1 MTKAREAKKTVQC
14 ADTYSELYK
23 DIFPEVRAYEAF
35 KYIITG
41 ILSDIKRKSL
51 PAIASL
57 LGLDNEQ
64 GLLHFITDSPWELK
78 KLEERRLNIILE
90 ILEGRGIM
98 AIVDE
103 TGDRK
108 KGSKTDYVK
117 RQYIGNVGKLDNG
130 IVSVNV
136 YGYIDGVTFPLKSK
150 VYKPRERLKEGDKYK
165 TKPELAAEMIKELEE
180 SGFKITRVLA
190 DSLYGESQ
198 CNFISTADE
207 LEIEYA
213 VSIRSNHGV
222 WLPKGARVRTNK
234 WRRFD
239 HKKWDG
245 KLENRYIREI
255 VYGKK
260 GLTRYWE
267 IKTEEEKEKDKDG
280 WFVMTKI
287 PNIKY
292 KEVGGIYGI
301 RAWIEYGFKQCKSE
315 LGWSD
320 FRFTHHEQIEKWWE
334 LIMCAYLMV
343 CLYEENLNPT
353 LNPVPKQHENH
364 IEWTQEGGWKTKLNN
379 LRLVIH
385 ILDTINFL
393 KKWLKVFPLANL
405 LNELMKLFNKINK
418 LDRLKYLVNSW
429 DLFCHSPP

>member
-1 MTKAREAKKTVQC
+1 
-14 ADTYSELYK
+14 
-23 DIFPEVRAYEAF
+23 
-35 KYIITG
+35 
-41 ILSDIKRKSL
+41 
-51 PAIASL
+51 
-57 LGLDNEQ
+57 
-64 GLLHFITDSPWELK
+64 
-78 KLEERRLNIILE
+78 
-90 ILEGRGIM
+90 
-98 AIVDE
+98 
-103 TGDRK
+103 
-108 KGSKTDYVK
+108 
-117 RQYIGNVGKLDNG
+117 
-130 IVSVNV
+130 
-136 YGYIDGVTFPLKSK
+136 
-150 VYKPRERLKEGDKYK
+150 
-165 TKPELAAEMIKELEE
+165 
-180 SGFKITRVLA
+180 
-190 DSLYGESQ
+190 
-198 CNFISTADE
+198 
-207 LEIEYA
+207 
-213 VSIRSNHGV
+213 
-222 WLPKGARVRTNK
+222 
-234 WRRFD
+234 
-239 HKKWDG
+239 
-245 KLENRYIREI
+245 
-255 VYGKK
+255 
-260 GLTRYWE
+260 
-267 IKTEEEKEKDKDG
+267 
-280 WFVMTKI
+280 MTKI